1 MLKTNQW
8 KVTMV
13 SPNQIASKHYRCCT
27 TTKAVQNF
35 CTRYG
40 VNHFWWTPPQGSHK
54 VFMIDAK
61 SFRSYW
67 SQVYGKTQIPSSRK
81 ITTKTTAFSRTTSS
95 NRTNTPKRSKNTTT
109 NKTYS
114 FHRNK
119 GTKTTFRRAA

>member
-1 MLKTNQW
+1 MLKNQW

-40 VNHFWWTPPQGSHK
+40 VNHFWWTPPQGTRK
-54 VFMIDAK
+54 VFMVDFQ
-61 SFRSYW
+61 SFRTCW
-67 SQVYGKTQIPSSRK
+67 NQVYGQ
-81 ITTKTTAFSRTTSS
+81 TTTTMGTRTRTKSASYKRTTS
-95 NRTNTPKRSKNTTT
+95 RTKTNNPKFAKSKVVH
-109 NKTYS
+109 KVHA